1 MDYIE
6 QDIKSLNKE
15 IERELT
21 ERSDTAE
28 SDLKLWRE
36 EGSRRAVIVLKAASG
51 GDYDLNKLRPVAI
64 ALELLA
70 AGVRKHFGAG
80 RPAAAYGQ
88 PAANI
93 ALVTADS
100 FYARAL
106 ALVVSLHDDKL
117 VKILCQALAS
127 VSEAYA
133 YPDAPDR
140 ADRLA
145 AFNVAAY
152 RMGRMLS
159 GNNLAAG
166 EVPDE
171 LSKEIENAVFP
182 YPS

>member
-6 QDIKSLNKE
+6 RDIKSLNKE
-15 IERELT
+15 IAREIA
-21 ERSDTAE
+21 ERSDSAE

-36 EGSRRAVIVLKAASG
+36 EGPRRAVIVLKAAAG
-51 GDYDLNKLRPVAI
+51 GHYDLKKLRPVAI

-80 RPAAAYGQ
+80 QPAAAYGQ

-100 FYARAL
+100 FYVRAL
-106 ALVVSLHDDKL
+106 ALVVTLRDDRL
-117 VKILCQALAS
+117 VKILCEALAS
-127 VSEAYA
+127 ISEGYA
-133 YPDAPDR
+133 YPEAPDR

-152 RMGRMLS
+152 RLGRLLS
-159 GNNLAAG
+159 GNNAASG
-166 EVPDE
+166 DLPDE
-171 LSKEIENAVFP
+171 ISKEIENAVFSDP
-182 YPS
+182 A